1 MIFYKLLKIFSK
13 VILFPFIFLDRL
25 RWLSE
30 WYFFKKCSPPAPHF
44 IKQSLLL
51 RHGINNSV
59 WVETGTYLG
68 QTTKFLSEHFSFV
81 HSIEPSNKCLRIAKR
96 NLRFS
101 KNVALYDGTSEL
113 CFEEICSSLSGDIC
127 FWLDGHYSE
136 GITFKGATDTPILFE
151 LDTIKK
157 YLENFSNTVIL
168 IDDIRTSH
176 IDKDNYP
183 PLSFYVNWADSVGMD
198 WIIELDSFIIK
209 SKGLPFYR

>member
-1 MIFYKLLKIFSK
+1 MIIQKVLSKLSKIIF
-13 VILFPFIFLDRL
+13 FPFIFLDRL
-25 RWLSE
+25 RWLLD
-30 WYFFKKCSPPAPHF
+30 WYFFKKCSPPPPHF

-51 RHGINNSV
+51 RHGISKSI

-68 QTTKFLSEHFSFV
+68 QTTKFLSENFRFV
-81 HSIEPSNKCLRIAKR
+81 HSIEPSKKCLRIAKR

-101 KNVALYDGTSEL
+101 KNVALYEGTSEL
-113 CFEEICSSLSGDIC
+113 CLEEICSSLDGDIC

-136 GITFKGATDTPILFE
+136 GITFKGNVDTPILFE
-151 LDTIKK
+151 LETIKK
-157 YLENFSNTVIL
+157 YLGNFSNTVIL

-176 IDKDNYP
+176 IDKKNYP

-209 SKGLPFYR
+209 SKELPIYK